1 MMPGNSP
8 ATRIVVFVVIA
19 TWIAL
24 HIPLLVLPY
33 YWDEA
38 GYFIPAAYDF
48 YTKGALVVQSVVAEP
63 HPPLVAVMVAIAWKA
78 FGFSAVVA
86 RSVVL
91 ALGAAALGGI
101 FRLSS
106 RVTTPQVGLAAVVC
120 TALYPVFFVQ
130 SSLVHLDIA
139 VAAFGLWA
147 LAFYFEERLASSSLM
162 FCLAVLAK
170 ETAILLPLVLA
181 AWELGAYIL
190 KRRTHVPPF
199 RPDWRRYFAL
209 AAPVI
214 VLGAWF
220 GYYLH
225 STGSLYG
232 DADFVSFN
240 IETAFQ
246 PLRALAVL
254 PMRIW
259 HAVGYMNLFVLS
271 ALALIAVIASRSGI
285 FTGRFREPVTDEG
298 TRRVYSIV
306 AVLVAAHVL
315 AFSLIGGAIL
325 ARYML
330 PVIPL
335 VILISLSCL
344 AQSTRHW
351 KIATAVCCVAFV
363 SALFVSPTYQYDRA
377 DNLAYRKFVM
387 QQQEAVQYVS
397 QHYSQGTVS
406 TAWPA
411 TEGFRTPY
419 LGYLARPFSVSAMK
433 DFSRPSLVA
442 ARDGGADFAVLFS
455 REQPS
460 QTAARPGWERLG
472 FLVSMQHRFFQS
484 LPDLSR
490 RDALQVLGGRVL
502 WSEASGGEWI
512 AVVKLSGPTAAP

>member
-1 MMPGNSP
+1 MPGNSL
-8 ATRIVVFVVIA
+8 AARFVVLLVIA
-19 TWIAL
+19 IWIAL
-24 HIPLLVLPY
+24 HVPLLILPY

-48 YTKGALVVQSVVAEP
+48 YTKGAIIVQSVVAEP

-91 ALGAAALGGI
+91 FLGAAALWGI

-106 RVTTPQVGLAAVVC
+106 RVTNPQVGLAAVLC

-139 VAAFGLWA
+139 AAAFGLWA

-170 ETAILLPLVLA
+170 ETAILIPLVLA
-181 AWELGAYIL
+181 AWELGAYVL
-190 KRRTHVPPF
+190 KRRRKIGPF
-199 RPDWRRYFAL
+199 RSDWRRYFAL

-214 VLGAWF
+214 ILGAWF

-225 STGSLYG
+225 RTGSLYG
-232 DADFVSFN
+232 DAEFFAFN
-240 IETAFQ
+240 IGPTLQ
-246 PLRALAVL
+246 PWRALAVL

-271 ALALIAVIASRSGI
+271 FSALIAVMVSPSGI
-285 FTGRFREPVTDEG
+285 LTGRFRKPVTDEG
-298 TRRVYSIV
+298 ARRVYSIV
-306 AVLVAAHVL
+306 GVLVAAHVL
-315 AFSLIGGAIL
+315 AFSLIGGAVL

-344 AQSTRHW
+344 AQSTKHW
-351 KIATAVCCVAFV
+351 KIAAAVSCTAFV
-363 SALFVSPTYQYDRA
+363 AALFVSPTYQYDRA
-377 DNLAYRKFVM
+377 DNLAYRKFVL
-387 QQQEAVQYVS
+387 QQQEGVQFVS

-442 ARDGGADFAVLFS
+442 ARDGGADFAVLFA

-460 QTAARPGWERLG
+460 RIAARPGWERFG
-472 FLVSMQHRFFQS
+472 FLVSMRQRFFQS
-484 LPDLSR
+484 LPDLSL